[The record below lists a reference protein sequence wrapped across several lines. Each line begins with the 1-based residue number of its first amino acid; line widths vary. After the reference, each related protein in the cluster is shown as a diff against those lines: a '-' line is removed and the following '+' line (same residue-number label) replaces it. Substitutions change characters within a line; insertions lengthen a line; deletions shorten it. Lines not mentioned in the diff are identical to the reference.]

1 MVASPH
7 PQRDANPDNLK
18 LRQLLE
24 SSFQNHNL
32 ASMGAGT
39 PVPLLNG
46 HVWLVVRGITKLVT
60 SSMSGDEALLGLVGP
75 GEPFGEPLSEVDPYE
90 AITLSDCDLLCLRWD
105 ELISNPSLTSGM
117 LLATARRYR
126 QAELLLALMGQRR
139 VEERL
144 RSFLELMARDYG
156 QPCEQGV
163 RISVRLTHQELA
175 SLLGTTRV
183 TVTRYLGQLR
193 DQGWLEIAP
202 SRHVVVKSVQKR
214 LTAGRASR

>member
-32 ASMGAGT
+32 VSMSAGS
-39 PVPLLNG
+39 PVPLLKG
-46 HVWLVVRGITKLVT
+46 HVWLVVRGMTKLVT
-60 SSMSGDEALLGLVGP
+60 SYMSGDEALLGLVGP

-105 ELISNPSLTSGM
+105 ELTSNPSLTSGM
-117 LLATARRYR
+117 LLATVRRYR
-126 QAELLLALMGQRR
+126 QAESLLALMGQRR

-163 RISVRLTHQELA
+163 RISVRLTHQDLA

-183 TVTRYLGQLR
+183 TVTRFLGQLR
-193 DQGWLEIAP
+193 DQGWLAIAP

-214 LTAGRASR
+214 